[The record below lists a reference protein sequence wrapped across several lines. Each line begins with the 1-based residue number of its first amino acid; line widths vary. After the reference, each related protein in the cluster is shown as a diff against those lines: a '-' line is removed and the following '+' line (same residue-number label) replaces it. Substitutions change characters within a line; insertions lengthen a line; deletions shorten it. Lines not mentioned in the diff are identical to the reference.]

1 MRNISLKQALVL
13 PLAAA
18 FLVLAA
24 CGGGGDDSSSPAS
37 SPTPSP
43 GGNRAPTIAGTAPVS
58 ANAGQ
63 AYTFS
68 PTAADPDGDSLTWSI
83 QNKPAWATFN
93 ASTGRLSGTPASADI
108 GTYSNIII
116 TVSDGSATASLPA
129 FRITVN
135 AGVVGSATLSWTA
148 PSQREDGSA
157 LTNLAGYK
165 IYYGRDAGNLSTVV
179 NVGTGLS
186 NYVIENLSAGTW
198 YFAMT
203 AIDGAGVESGR
214 TAAVSKTI

>member
-1 MRNISLKQALVL
+1 MRNLSLKQAFVL

-24 CGGGGDDSSSPAS
+24 CGGGGDDSSSPAT

-43 GGNRAPTIAGTAPVS
+43 GGNRAPTIAGSAPVS
-58 ANAGQ
+58 ASVGQ
-63 AYTFS
+63 AYAFN

-93 ASTGRLSGTPASADI
+93 ASTGRLSGTPSSSDI
-108 GTYSNIII
+108 GSYSNIII
-116 TVSDGSATASLPA
+116 SVSDGSASASLA
-129 FRITVN
+129 GYRITVG

-157 LTNLAGYK
+157 LTNLAGYR
-165 IYYGRDAGNLSTVV
+165 IYYGRDAGNLSTTI

-186 NYVIENLSAGTW
+186 SYVIDNLSAGTW

-214 TAAVSKTI
+214 TSAVSKTI